1 MAGTKPNAENLSPS
15 PHNCHKNL
23 NIAHLMIPKHWV
35 SSRKPLTSHAI
46 HTKTNIRISIYR
58 FVIIWFPHRESLDVV
73 FYPNHQ
79 GASKMAEAKVKVIKP
94 TTLKLRMLAKDGK
107 WKTKDVETIAQ
118 NKAVLDVKANTAAKV
133 GKVTLQLPNDW
144 SQELAGNEKCD
155 ATFVLMRIPKNKKG
169 PAPRKAAKKVAK
181 KVAKKKSAKKVKKV
195 VSKDN

>member
-1 MAGTKPNAENLSPS
+1 
-15 PHNCHKNL
+15 
-23 NIAHLMIPKHWV
+23 
-35 SSRKPLTSHAI
+35 
-46 HTKTNIRISIYR
+46 
-58 FVIIWFPHRESLDVV
+58 
-73 FYPNHQ
+73 
-79 GASKMAEAKVKVIKP
+79 MAEAKVKIIKP